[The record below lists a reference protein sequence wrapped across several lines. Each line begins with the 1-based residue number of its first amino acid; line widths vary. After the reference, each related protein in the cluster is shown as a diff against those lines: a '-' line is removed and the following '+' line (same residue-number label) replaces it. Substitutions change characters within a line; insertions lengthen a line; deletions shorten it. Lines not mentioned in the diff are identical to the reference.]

1 VAGPGRIENLKPFK
15 PGPDPR
21 RGVKP
26 KGAIHLSTRIQNML
40 NDPDFEQKLKDG
52 SVIKGAPIEAII
64 KVAIAKAMSGDVRLM
79 EWLAKH
85 GYGTNINVSGDS
97 ENPIQMLLRSYGID
111 PTKISEGELDDGQND
126 GAIPEAPPSET

>member
-1 VAGPGRIENLKPFK
+1 MAGPGRVENLKPFK

-40 NDPDFEQKLKDG
+40 NDPEFEQKLKDG
-52 SVIKGAPIEAII
+52 SVIKGEPVEAII
-64 KVAIAKAMSGDVRLM
+64 KVAIAKAMSGDVRFL

-85 GYGTNINVSGDS
+85 GYGTNINISGDTES
-97 ENPIQMLLRSYGID
+97 PIKLLLKSYGID
-111 PTKISEGELDDGQND
+111 PDKIREGKIDDGQDD
-126 GAIPEAPPSET
+126 GASPTAPASEA

>member
-1 VAGPGRIENLKPFK
+1 MANEQNLKPFK
-15 PGPDPR
+15 QGYDPR
-21 RGVKP
+21 RGTKP

-111 PTKISEGELDDGQND
+111 PAKIREGEIDDGQD
-126 GAIPEAPPSET
+126 VSSIPEAPPSET